1 MMMDFGFQPMVD
13 LTPFLEKLAKNEL
26 TLEDI
31 LEENS
36 IIDDIKNNY
45 KSQFID
51 FLTDDKIKKLI
62 DYSTKL
68 PSSDTHNIGYK
79 YPFNATEILCSENT
93 NFQKR
98 FMSEKPFIT
107 KDNKEKELREKLN
120 QAKKINKKGFISELF
135 KIINK
140 VKNEE
145 NINNIKNE
153 ENKENNNNNIDGNDE
168 DYEDSIDEEDIDL
181 DKDENKEN
189 KNNKVIYEN
198 VDYLLNFLKESD
210 ETKDNYVLVGYFFKI
225 LSTLINLHSMKI
237 IEYLYD
243 YPKKDEFDVLGLFIK
258 HMNRKSMCNIIH
270 KLLIFEDEFIS
281 KFDDKKIIL
290 LEKILDEL
298 NISNDRNKYECIC
311 DLLSLVMN
319 NNIFFNL
326 FMNHQNFLIKIY
338 NILFNSEKNAKKVI
352 SILKLLIRINENI
365 LQQFE
370 VRYTSNNPEN
380 NNEMNPFNVETCYS
394 HDLDKDKSIS
404 SHEDNSD
411 ILKKFLFLLFDIL
424 EQNKFDFLKD
434 FGNCN
439 LEENGDF
446 TATYMGKQKKLG
458 MTKITQI
465 EYLLSL
471 IEIFINSYASKYHE
485 NKIETLINLA
495 NEKNLFFNIHD
506 IFLMFPFSNI
516 YQILYKKLMEFV
528 LNENSP
534 SCLVNTFFIES
545 TGQKRNLIELYIDK
559 IISDMKFNF
568 DLTKTKCFNP
578 CFSYIISI
586 LNKIYKSKNIHVK
599 KIIENNKNISIFN
612 EIMGEEIN
620 NIFNQKLL
628 LNDTLGN
635 FGENEQEKPL
645 QTFGPKN
652 FLEIFD
658 ENCKIYEI
666 YKNGGNYQELLNEKK
681 ERKEKEVKENNE
693 KKDDRTIKKISNLEY
708 IDDLED
714 EDDDPL
720 FKVEKINL
728 EKDKE
733 NFLAILNKPTE
744 EVIKEHNLD
753 NNNNDKNKNNDGDKN
768 VGNSTNENPYKM
780 RYNINDLEDN
790 EDEDEKENDII
801 EDDKLNDDDL
811 APNQIENKIYHV
823 DYIKKSENEN

>member
-1 MMMDFGFQPMVD
+1 MDFGFLPTVD
-13 LTPFLEKLAKNEL
+13 LTPFLQKLQKNEL

-51 FLTDDKIKKLI
+51 FFTDEKIKKLI

-68 PSSDTHNIGYK
+68 PTSDTYSVGYK

-93 NFQKR
+93 NFQKKL
-98 FMSEKPFIT
+98 MSEKPFIT
-107 KDNKEKELREKLN
+107 KDNKEKELKEKLN
-120 QAKKINKKGFISELF
+120 QAKKINKKGFLSELF

-145 NINNIKNE
+145 NINNNKIE
-153 ENKENNNNNIDGNDE
+153 ENKDNDNNNNIDSDE
-168 DYEDSIDEEDIDL
+168 GDYDDSIEEENIDL

-210 ETKDNYVLVGYFFKI
+210 ETKENYVLVGYFFKI

-237 IEYLYD
+237 IEYLFD
-243 YPKKDEFDVLGLFIK
+243 YPKKDEFDILGLFVK

-270 KLLIFEDEFIS
+270 KLLIFEDEIIS
-281 KFDDKKIIL
+281 QYEDKKL
-290 LEKILDEL
+290 LLFEKILDEL
-298 NISNDRNKYECIC
+298 NICTDKNKYECIC

-319 NNIFFNL
+319 NTQFFNL
-326 FMNHQNFLIKIY
+326 FMNHQNFLEKIY
-338 NILFNSEKNAKKVI
+338 NILFNSDKNTKKTI
-352 SILKLLIRINENI
+352 SIIKLLIKINENT

-370 VRYTSNNPEN
+370 VRCTSNTQEN
-380 NNEMNPFNVETCYS
+380 INEINPFNVETCYS
-394 HDLDKDKSIS
+394 HDQDQDKSIS

-411 ILKKFLFLLFDIL
+411 ILKKFLFLFFDIL
-424 EQNKFDFLKD
+424 EKNKFDFLED
-434 FGNCN
+434 FGNYN

-446 TATYMGKQKKLG
+446 MATYMGKQKKLG
-458 MTKITQI
+458 ITKITQL
-465 EYLLSL
+465 EYLLSI
-471 IEIFINSYASKYHE
+471 IEIFINSYNSKFHE
-485 NKIETLINLA
+485 NKIENLINLA
-495 NEKNLFFNIHD
+495 NEKNLFFNTHD

-528 LNENSP
+528 LNENTP
-534 SCLVNTFFIES
+534 SCLVNVFFIES
-545 TGQKRNLIELYIDK
+545 IGQKRNLIELYINK
-559 IISDMKFNF
+559 IISDMEFNF

-578 CFSYIISI
+578 CFSYIIYI
-586 LNKIYKSKNIHVK
+586 INKIYKSKNIHVK
-599 KIIENNKNISIFN
+599 KIIENNKNISVFN
-612 EIMGEEIN
+612 DIMGEEIN

-635 FGENEQEKPL
+635 FVNTEEEKPL

-652 FLEIFD
+652 FLEIFE
-658 ENCKIYEI
+658 ENCKIYEN

-681 ERKEKEVKENNE
+681 ERKEKEAKENNE
-693 KKDDRTIKKISNLEY
+693 KNAFKKVKKISSLDY
-708 IDDLED
+708 IDDLEE

-728 EKDKE
+728 EKEKE

-744 EVIKEHNLD
+744 EIIKEQNIYD
-753 NNNNDKNKNNDGDKN
+753 NNDKNGEN
-768 VGNSTNENPYKM
+768 VTNENIYK
-780 RYNINDLEDN
+780 RSGYNINDLEDN
-790 EDEDEKENDII
+790 EDEDEKDKDII

-811 APNQIENKIYHV
+811 IPNQIENKIYHI
-823 DYIKKSENEN
+823 DYIKKTENDDENQINENN